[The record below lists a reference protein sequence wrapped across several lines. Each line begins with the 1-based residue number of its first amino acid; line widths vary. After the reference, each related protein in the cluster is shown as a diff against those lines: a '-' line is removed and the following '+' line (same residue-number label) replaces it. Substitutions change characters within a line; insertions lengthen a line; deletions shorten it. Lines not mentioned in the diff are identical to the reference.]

1 MIAKFDHALERV
13 GTAFAYFACA
23 VVVCIFVMIVIDVTL
38 RKFGMTP
45 PGFTLTVVEYA
56 LLYFAMSSAPWLVRQ
71 RGHVAIE
78 AVVAILPRVMQ
89 IFLAKVVYLACMV
102 VSIMFA
108 YYSTVL
114 LAEALATMESDI
126 RGVEVPLW
134 MLFAPMPITF
144 ALVGLEFLMYLI
156 GLRSYYTYDLGE
168 VRDSV

>member
-1 MIAKFDHALERV
+1 LIAKFDKALERV
-13 GTAFAYFACA
+13 VTGLVYLACA
-23 VVVCIFVMIVIDVTL
+23 IVILIFTMIVIDVTL

-45 PGFTLTVVEYA
+45 PGFTLTVVEYS
-56 LLYFAMSSAPWLVRQ
+56 LLYFAMAAAPWLVRQ

-78 AVVAILPRVMQ
+78 AVVMLLPRTLQ
-89 IFLAKVVYLACMV
+89 IIMAKIVYLACMV

-134 MLFAPMPITF
+134 MLFALMPFSF
-144 ALVGLEFLMYLI
+144 ALIGLEFLMYLI
-156 GLRSYYTYDLGE
+156 GLRSYYSYDLSE
-168 VRDSV
+168 VKDGV

>member
-13 GTAFAYFACA
+13 VTGFAYLACA
-23 VVVCIFVMIVIDVTL
+23 IVILIFSMIVIDVTL

-56 LLYFAMSSAPWLVRQ
+56 LLYFAMSAAPWLVRQ

-78 AVVAILPRVMQ
+78 AVVMLLPRILQ
-89 IFLAKVVYLACMV
+89 IIMAKIVYLACMV

-134 MLFAPMPITF
+134 MLFAPMPFTF
-144 ALVGLEFLMYLI
+144 ALIGLEFLMYLI
-156 GLRSYYTYDLGE
+156 GLRSYYSYDLGE
-168 VRDSV
+168 VKDGV